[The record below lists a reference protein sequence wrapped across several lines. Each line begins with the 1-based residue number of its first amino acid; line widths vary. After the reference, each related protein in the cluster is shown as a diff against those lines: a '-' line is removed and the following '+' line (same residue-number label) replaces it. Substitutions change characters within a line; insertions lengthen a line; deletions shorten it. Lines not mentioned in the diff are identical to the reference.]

1 MAKLFISEAGRESL
15 FELFDDSPEVTLGRG
30 AASVVQI
37 SDGHASKTH
46 FAVRRLR
53 GRWKLVDLE
62 SKNGTRVNGTFKNTH
77 WLAHGDSVTVG
88 AVVVRFDAP
97 GEPGGPPPP
106 RAAVPVAVAAVAPV
120 AAPAVRPV
128 AVKPVAAVAAPAPA
142 VAAPVTVRRRRDD
155 DDYDDGEDGG
165 RRPYKKQGL
174 SGGVIAVLCVL
185 GAGLVALILNL
196 AMSGTNENTLIRE
209 RAQALREQGKLQ
221 EALDVLAT
229 GVADTPGWGAIQG
242 EIAEIKSSLALLALD
257 ARERDAH
264 VYFDHQITKRVAI
277 RVGSKTL
284 APKGHVSEREAA
296 QLLRQF
302 FTDYGD
308 TGLARTVLNSTAS
321 SNATYF
327 AYQQILRENLDPA
340 RTEQIAWS
348 ETERAIEQSLNA
360 GILGRAYER
369 LTFAL
374 QLERVNLAADQYAAF
389 ERRVQAR
396 QEELKAAAV
405 KQVEDTVTEGRTWA
419 SRGEAS
425 VGRAKVNAIL
435 RLLAWPDGDLKRRAD
450 DAMRA
455 W

>member
-46 FAVRRLR
+46 FAVRRVR

-62 SKNGTRVNGTFKNTH
+62 SKNGTRVNGTFKNAH
-77 WLAHGDSVTVG
+77 WLSHGDSITVG

-97 GEPGGPPPP
+97 GEPAGAPPP
-106 RAAVPVAVAAVAPV
+106 RAAVPVAIAAAAPV

-128 AVKPVAAVAAPAPA
+128 AVRPAAPTT
-142 VAAPVTVRRRRDD
+142 AAPVAVRRRRDD
-155 DDYDDGEDGG
+155 DEYEDGEDTG
-165 RRPYKKQGL
+165 RRPPRKQGL

-196 AMSGTNENTLIRE
+196 ALSGTNENTMIRE
-209 RAQALREQGKLQ
+209 RAQALRVQGKLQ

-229 GVADTPGWGAIQG
+229 GIADTPGWGAIQG

-257 ARERDAH
+257 ARERDAQSH
-264 VYFDHQITKRVAI
+264 FDKQITRRVAI

-284 APKGHVSEREAA
+284 APKGHVSDREAA

-302 FTDYGD
+302 FAEFGD

-327 AYQQILRENLDPA
+327 AYQQILRENLDPG
-340 RTEQIAWS
+340 RTEQVAWA
-348 ETERAIEQSLNA
+348 ETERAIEPSLHA
-360 GILGRAYER
+360 GVLGRAYER
-369 LTFAL
+369 LAFGL
-374 QLERVNLAADQYAAF
+374 QLERVNLPADQYAAF
-389 ERRVQAR
+389 ERRVLAR
-396 QEELKAAAV
+396 QEELKAAAS
-405 KQVEDTVTEGRTWA
+405 KQVEDTVAEGRVWA
-419 SRGEAS
+419 SKGEGS
-425 VGRAKVNAIL
+425 VGRAKVNAML
-435 RLLAWPDGDLKRRAD
+435 RLLAWPDAELKRRAD
-450 DAMRA
+450 DAMRS